1 MEAVAPPPATS
12 PGTNG
17 VATAPFAAVDP
28 SRVVDHLAVL
38 LEAALGATRTELEA
52 PGSLLSKTRY
62 PDTLQRCTRFA
73 VDTQVAL
80 YIQKDLAP
88 TNRLENGDTDE
99 SRRPSRYSFSGYA
112 HN

>member
-1 MEAVAPPPATS
+1 MDAVAPPPPPP

-17 VATAPFAAVDP
+17 GVATAAFAAVDP
-28 SRVVDHLAVL
+28 VRVVDHLVAL

-73 VDTQVAL
+73 VDVQVAL
-80 YIQKDLAP
+80 YVQKDLVSADA
-88 TNRLENGDTDE
+88 TENGDTDA
-99 SRRPSRYSFSGYA
+99 RAAPVQAFPL
-112 HN
+112 